1 MGVTSNRAGIVLG
14 WAVGLVFGLVASA
27 AAEGGLAPGSIVT
40 GDGYDRQQALAP
52 VPEQVQEQ
60 LEAMAQAPEEPA
72 AGEPGVPEG
81 DVGWSDAEATEYL
94 TPEQEGFR
102 SEVERAWFQAPD
114 GITGRAAQVRI
125 TALALGI
132 DNLDSAA
139 RALVAP
145 ADPGNALADAMLAV
159 RLAPDLPIAHMALA
173 RVMWSEGD
181 RIAAVGQAV
190 LGVRAIFRNFE
201 AMTWLVGSLLVMI
214 AVVFIT
220 APLLFIANV
229 GVSVFGRASHDLGD
243 LFGAQMPNFARAAV
257 LGALLLVPLALGEG
271 IMGLVMALF
280 GLGFIYGTPR
290 HRMAL
295 GLAVAFFMMGM
306 YPVAHTAG
314 TVLTALDSDP
324 VAAATLAVVQ
334 GVETQADIDLLEG
347 AGETEFL
354 AKHVLAVR
362 ARRLGRIDEAI
373 DRYTALLESN
383 PRNPEVL
390 TNLANL
396 RFLTGDPEGAVELYE
411 RSAGLV
417 DSAKLMFNLSQ
428 ANAQLFHI
436 EEFESALRAA
446 QSVDADMV
454 ADLSRV
460 GDADFVADL
469 AFPLSVLRSRLLA
482 AAGKQVTPKIA
493 IDFLMPGWLGRDW
506 TRLAAGFALLAV
518 LGVLLSTRFDRA
530 SSCSRCRRRICARCD
545 GTVWNSETC
554 DGCHHLF
561 HRPETTDPVLRMKRL
576 YELQARDTR
585 LGRLVLAVSFLV
597 PGAGGLLARRPD
609 LGFLGIVVCGF
620 AAVFLAWHDGVVPDP
635 LAVGSAGTL
644 AFLVAGC
651 MALLGYLLIVVTGL
665 MIRRNF

>member
-14 WAVGLVFGLVASA
+14 WAIGLVLGLVASA
-27 AAEGGLAPGSIVT
+27 AAEGDLDPGSIAA
-40 GDGYDRQQALAP
+40 GGGYDQFQA
-52 VPEQVQEQ
+52 QEQ
-60 LEAMAQAPEEPA
+60 TREQAQEPLEGIAQPA
-72 AGEPGVPEG
+72 EQPVAGESEVPIG
-81 DVGWSDAEATEYL
+81 GWSDADDDVPL
-94 TPEQEGFR
+94 TAEQEGYR
-102 SEVERAWFQAPD
+102 SEVERAWFQDSD
-114 GITGRAAQVRI
+114 GIAGRAAKMRV

-132 DNLDSAA
+132 KNLDSAA
-139 RALVAP
+139 RALIAP
-145 ADPGNALADAMLAV
+145 DDSGNALADTMLAV

-173 RVMWSEGD
+173 WVMWREGD
-181 RIAAVGQAV
+181 RLAAVGQASD
-190 LGVRAIFRNFE
+190 GIRAIFRNFE
-201 AMTWLVGSLLVMI
+201 AMAWLVGSLLVMI

-220 APLLFIANV
+220 APLLFIFNV

-243 LFGAQMPNFARAAV
+243 LFGVQMPNAARAAL
-257 LGALLLVPLALGEG
+257 LGTLLLVPLALGEG

-280 GLGFIYGTPR
+280 ALGFIYGTSR

-295 GLAVAFFMMGM
+295 CLAVAFFMMGM

-314 TVLTALDSDP
+314 TVLIALDSDP

-362 ARRLGRIDEAI
+362 ARWLGRTDEAI
-373 DRYTALLESN
+373 DRYSALLESN

-396 RFLTGDPEGAVELYE
+396 RFLTGDSKSAVELYE

-428 ANAQLFHI
+428 ANARLFHI

-446 QSVDADMV
+446 QRVDADMV
-454 ADLSRV
+454 AELSRV
-460 GDADFVADL
+460 GDANFVADL
-469 AFPLSVLRSRLLA
+469 PFPLSLLRSRLLA
-482 AAGKQVTPKIA
+482 AAGRQVTPKIA

-506 TRLAAGFALLAV
+506 THLAAGFALLAV
-518 LGVLLSTRFDRA
+518 LGALLSSRFDRA

-545 GTVWNSETC
+545 RTVWNGETC

-561 HRPETTDPVLRMKRL
+561 HRPETTDPVLRMNRL

-585 LGRLVLAVSFLV
+585 LGRLVLAVSILV

-609 LGFLGIVVCGF
+609 LGFLGILACGF
-620 AAVFLAWHDGVVPDP
+620 GVVFLTWHDGVVPDP
-635 LAVGSAGTL
+635 LAVGTAGTL
-644 AFLVAGC
+644 AFLIAGC
-651 MALLGYLLIVVTGL
+651 MALLGYLLIVGTGL